1 MAVFLSAPVADGI
14 EPQPRTEPP
23 DPTEVVNVKSAFRFL
38 ISPIPVV
45 VTVAALSALFVL
57 VLHPWLMNWG
67 STAEEQAMA
76 LPGDTVPPEAYFTR
90 AITINAPVSTVWP
103 WLLAIGQDRAGFL
116 SNDYLENLT
125 GADIHNAD
133 AVRPEWQQRAVGDRV
148 PMASPAERALGGDAT
163 LTTIRI
169 LEPERVIADTPGR
182 FVLLPRTDGSTRLL
196 LRESLEDPLRAGA
209 GWVLWD
215 PMHFVMEQRML
226 QGIKE
231 RAEASPLVPPVLE
244 LAAHV
249 GWAAAAIGLLGLFL
263 TRRRWFAWLALP
275 VGVLALPLWLTGD
288 VNSFLAGF
296 LAIGITVLG
305 FLAFRWRWL
314 PPYLLLASGVALILL
329 LAADSYTVFGLS
341 FLIVAATAAS
351 IFHARLNVLV
361 HHLPTIPWPPRRAR
375 DQCVDPVPVKV

>member
-1 MAVFLSAPVADGI
+1 MTVGTIAINAEKLRA
-14 EPQPRTEPP
+14 E
-23 DPTEVVNVKSAFRFL
+23 NVKSAFRFL
-38 ISPIPVV
+38 INPIPVA

-57 VLHPWLMNWG
+57 VIHPWFMNWG
-67 STAEEQAMA
+67 STSDEQSMA
-76 LPGDTVPPEAYFTR
+76 LPGDTAPPEAYFTR
-90 AITINAPVSTVWP
+90 AITINTPVSTIWP

-133 AVRPEWQQRAVGDRV
+133 ALRPEWLQRALGDRV

-169 LEPERVIADTPGR
+169 LEPERAIADTPGR
-182 FVLLPRTDGSTRLL
+182 FVLLPRADGSTRLL
-196 LRESLEDPLRAGA
+196 LRESLKDPLRAGA

-231 RAEASPLVPPVLE
+231 RAEASPLVPPVLQ

-249 GWAAAAIGLLGLFL
+249 GWAVAAVGLIGLFL
-263 TRRRWFAWLALP
+263 TRRRWSVWLALP

-288 VNSFLAGF
+288 LNSFLAGF

-305 FLAFRWRWL
+305 SLAFGWRWL
-314 PPYLLLASGVALILL
+314 PPYLLIASGVALILL
-329 LAADSYTVFGLS
+329 LAADSYTAFGLLL
-341 FLIVAATAAS
+341 LIVAATATG
-351 IFHARLNVLV
+351 IFLARLNALV
-361 HHLPTIPWPPRRAR
+361 HHLPHS
-375 DQCVDPVPVKV
+375 PVAAPTSA